1 MGVLSIESIFL
12 NLFNDLL
19 ESLNAHTDQL
29 RRFNVQ
35 RAMYIKRVFLYP
47 VRPKIKSCF
56 SLVSSC

>member
-1 MGVLSIESIFL
+1 MGVLSVESIFFY
-12 NLFNDLL
+12 LFNDLF

-35 RAMYIKRVFLYP
+35 RATCIKRVSLHP
-47 VRPKIKSCF
+47 MKPKIKSCF